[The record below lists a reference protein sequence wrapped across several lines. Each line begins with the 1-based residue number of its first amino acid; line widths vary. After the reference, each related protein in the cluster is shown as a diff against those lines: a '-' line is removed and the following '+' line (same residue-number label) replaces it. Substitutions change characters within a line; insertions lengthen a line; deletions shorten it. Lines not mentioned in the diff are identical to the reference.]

1 VRRFRLLV
9 LVLGAVVL
17 SACRLDVTVDLTVN
31 PDGTG
36 QIVLVATVDADVV
49 NQVPGLAGSLRL
61 DDAAAAGWIV
71 ERPTSTEAGGMTVTM
86 RHPFASVAEAT
97 VLLAALDPP
106 FANVTVGQEA
116 TENAI
121 TTTLSGTMTLPATW
135 DGYGDA
141 ALLQAIGGT
150 PFGAQ
155 LTASGATPADAV
167 TVRFDFT
174 APGGDDVTTWSA
186 NGDGN
191 AVDLTT
197 SAALQAGGGGSSWA
211 GPVATLALVL
221 LAVWLLIG
229 GYLAYRVWSAQH
241 RRRNR
246 RPATRYR

>member
-1 VRRFRLLV
+1 MRRLRFLV
-9 LVLGAVVL
+9 LLLCAVVL
-17 SACRLDVTVDLTVN
+17 GGCRLDVTVDLTVK

-36 QIVLVATVDADVV
+36 EIVLVATVDADVV

-61 DDAAAAGWIV
+61 DDAIAAGWVV
-71 ERPTSTEAGGMTVTM
+71 EGPTSAEAGGMTVTM

-97 VLLAALDPP
+97 VLLTSLSPP
-106 FANVTVGQEA
+106 LANVAVGQEA
-116 TENAI
+116 TEDAI
-121 TTTLSGTMTLPATW
+121 TTTLSGTMTLPAAW

-167 TVRFDFT
+167 TVQFRLA
-174 APGGDDVTTWSA
+174 APGADDGTTWSA
-186 NGDGN
+186 TGDGN
-191 AVDLTT
+191 AVELTT
-197 SAALQAGGGGSSWA
+197 SAVLDADGGGSSWA
-211 GPVATLALVL
+211 GPLATIALIL
-221 LAVWLLIG
+221 LAAWLLIG
-229 GYLAYRVWSAQH
+229 GFLAYRVLTTRN